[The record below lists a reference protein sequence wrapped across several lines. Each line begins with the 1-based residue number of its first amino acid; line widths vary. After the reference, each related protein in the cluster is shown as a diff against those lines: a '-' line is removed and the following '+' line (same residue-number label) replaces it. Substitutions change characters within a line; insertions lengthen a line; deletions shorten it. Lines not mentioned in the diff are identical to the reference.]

1 MHSLCRFTIGDEQ
14 LLLPRMGKL
23 DLAIS
28 PGVGDGGL
36 DFFLE
41 AGDEFA
47 VGGDEGLLGFDL
59 GDDGL
64 LGGEGRKWNGIF
76 LEEPIMKSFEL

>member
-1 MHSLCRFTIGDEQ
+1 M
-14 LLLPRMGKL
+14 
-23 DLAIS
+23 
-28 PGVGDGGL
+28 

-47 VGGDEGLLGFDL
+47 VGGDQGLLGFDF

-64 LGGEGRKWNGIF
+64 LGGERWQGDF
-76 LEEPIMKSFEL
+76 D